1 MRFLRFL
8 LKELVL
14 HGIVF
19 AIIGTIVLSALY
31 FAAIGATGKKHVEKT
46 DKVAIEQVLEDSEV
60 ASDQEIVPEVT
71 EFERNKSSVKE
82 DEGYSNYFEAI
93 KGFLLSLVGKKD
105 MSKLGPGFTSGQ
117 IILAGAIN
125 TLPLALIAL
134 VFLVLIALFVSSYA
148 VSSRYMSLNFGVK
161 TDERIEAVVSAV
173 IAVLAACPLFVGFWL
188 TYTVAGNGQGILPLI
203 ALVTV
208 LLGGL
213 AWDGANFLKTDILS
227 QINQTHAIVFS
238 TLGRKISKCFPLPG
252 TYTGYL
258 FQSSLPRFIPYLAG
272 KVPAI
277 IGSVTIAEI
286 AFDFPGLG
294 KNLIDALIVKNTDLL
309 ITSVFVLL
317 CINAVVSFLVKLVL
331 FLIYPRVYEKA
342 I

>member
-31 FAAIGATGKKHVEKT
+31 FAAIGVTGKKHVEKT
-46 DKVAIEQVLEDSEV
+46 EPVVIEQVLESDSE
-60 ASDQEIVPEVT
+60 AENESETTTYVPSH
-71 EFERNKSSVKE
+71 SSYVE
-82 DEGYSNYFEAI
+82 NQDGYENYFDAI

-125 TLPLALIAL
+125 TLPLALVAL
-134 VFLVLIALFVSSYA
+134 VFLVAIALFVSSFA
-148 VSSRYMSLNFGVK
+148 VSSRYMSNNFGVK
-161 TDERIEAVVSAV
+161 LDSRIEAAVSALMA
-173 IAVLAACPLFVGFWL
+173 ILAAVPLFVGFWL

-213 AWDGANFLKTDILS
+213 AWDGANFLKTDMLS

-238 TLGRKISKCFPLPG
+238 TLGRKLGKCFPIPG

>member
-31 FAAIGATGKKHVEKT
+31 FAAIGVTGKKHVEKT
-46 DKVAIEQVLEDSEV
+46 EPVVIEQVLESDSE
-60 ASDQEIVPEVT
+60 AENESETTTYVPSH
-71 EFERNKSSVKE
+71 SSYE
-82 DEGYSNYFEAI
+82 ENQDGYENYFDAI

-125 TLPLALIAL
+125 TLPLALVAL
-134 VFLVLIALFVSSYA
+134 VFLVAIALFVSSFA
-148 VSSRYMSLNFGVK
+148 VSSRYMSNNFGVK
-161 TDERIEAVVSAV
+161 LDSRIEAAVSALMA
-173 IAVLAACPLFVGFWL
+173 ILAAVPLFVGFWL

-213 AWDGANFLKTDILS
+213 AWDGANFLKTDMLS

-238 TLGRKISKCFPLPG
+238 TLGRKLGKCFPIPG

>member
-1 MRFLRFL
+1 
-8 LKELVL
+8 
-14 HGIVF
+14 
-19 AIIGTIVLSALY
+19 
-31 FAAIGATGKKHVEKT
+31 
-46 DKVAIEQVLEDSEV
+46 
-60 ASDQEIVPEVT
+60 
-71 EFERNKSSVKE
+71 
-82 DEGYSNYFEAI
+82 
-93 KGFLLSLVGKKD
+93 
-105 MSKLGPGFTSGQ
+105 
-117 IILAGAIN
+117 
-125 TLPLALIAL
+125 
-134 VFLVLIALFVSSYA
+134 
-148 VSSRYMSLNFGVK
+148 MSLNFGVK

-213 AWDGANFLKTDILS
+213 AWDGANFLKTDMLS

-238 TLGRKISKCFPLPG
+238 TLGRKIGKCFPLPG

>member
-46 DKVAIEQVLEDSEV
+46 DKVAIEQVIEDSDL

-71 EFERNKSSVKE
+71 KE

-213 AWDGANFLKTDILS
+213 AWDGANFLKTDMLS

-238 TLGRKISKCFPLPG
+238 TLGRKIGKCFPLPG

>member
-46 DKVAIEQVLEDSEV
+46 DKVAIEQVLEDSDF

-71 EFERNKSSVKE
+71 KE

-213 AWDGANFLKTDILS
+213 AWDGANFLKTDMLS

-238 TLGRKISKCFPLPG
+238 TLGRKIGKCFPLPG